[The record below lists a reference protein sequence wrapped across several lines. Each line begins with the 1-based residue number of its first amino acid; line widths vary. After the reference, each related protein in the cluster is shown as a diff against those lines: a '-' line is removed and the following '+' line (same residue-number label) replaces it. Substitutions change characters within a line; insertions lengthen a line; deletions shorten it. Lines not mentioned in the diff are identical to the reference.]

1 MTTRTVWP
9 VRDPPPRLHEPA
21 KGILCANAAMAIFST
36 QEVVFKWLSA
46 DYDILQLVFIRTWFA
61 LIPILW
67 FVWRAGGPRIL
78 LSPQYPW
85 LIGRGVIGFCA
96 FYTYFS
102 AIARMP
108 LADVSA
114 ITFASPLII
123 TALSVPV
130 LREPVGPHRWGAVVV
145 GFVGVLI
152 VVGPAGDALQFGAL
166 LALASAFFYSFSAV
180 IVRALSG
187 REASAVVV
195 FYTSVTFLLAS
206 GAAQPF
212 VWVAPAWRDVAI
224 MAITG
229 ICGGFAQFL
238 LTQAYRFAP
247 VAIVAPFDYTHLIW
261 ATAYGYIF
269 FHDVPG
275 ASVLIGAGIV
285 IACGLYIARREA
297 LAKSRTAR

>member
-1 MTTRTVWP
+1 
-9 VRDPPPRLHEPA
+9 
-21 KGILCANAAMAIFST
+21 MAIFAT
-36 QEVVFKWLSA
+36 QEVVFKWLA
-46 DYDILQLVFIRTWFA
+46 EDYDILELVFLRTWFA
-61 LIPILW
+61 LIPISW

-96 FYTYFS
+96 FYAYFS

-123 TALSVPV
+123 TALSVPL
-130 LREPVGPHRWGAVVV
+130 LREPVGPHRWGAVIV
-145 GFVGVLI
+145 GFLGVLI
-152 VVGPAGDALQFGAL
+152 VVRPTGDADQFGAL
-166 LALASAFFYSFSAV
+166 LALGSAFFYSLSAV
-180 IVRALSG
+180 IVRSLSG

-195 FYTSVTFLLAS
+195 FYASMTFLVVS

-212 VWVAPAWRDVAI
+212 VWVDPAWQDVAI
-224 MAITG
+224 MAVTG
-229 ICGGFAQFL
+229 VSGGFAQFL

-247 VAIVAPFDYTHLIW
+247 VATIAPFDYTHLIW
-261 ATAYGYIF
+261 AVTYGYIF

-285 IACGLYIARREA
+285 VACGLYVARREA
-297 LAKSRTAR
+297 RTRNQPGRTP